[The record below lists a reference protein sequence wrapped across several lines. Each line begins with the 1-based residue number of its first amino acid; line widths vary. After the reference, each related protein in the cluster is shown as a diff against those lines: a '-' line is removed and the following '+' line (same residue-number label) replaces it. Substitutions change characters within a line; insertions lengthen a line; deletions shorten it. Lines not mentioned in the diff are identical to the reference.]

1 MILIDPG
8 RVELAIYDGIPH
20 LITPV
25 ITGTTKAAEALDWV
39 VSEMERRY
47 SDLAAS
53 RFRHVGDFNMAVRD
67 GRLIP
72 PPGSGHVYLPYPY
85 LAVIA
90 DGLADLLTASD
101 RKIEIAIASIAQRGR
116 PAGVHLVAATQ
127 QPGISVLR
135 RPMKAYM
142 PSRLTFATSSQAD
155 SMAILDRAGAE
166 KLTGRGD
173 ALFLPMNASKP
184 IRLQNA
190 FVSEQEI
197 RDVVAHC
204 RNQASRVSGART
216 SLTSAAG
223 RGPCGPV

>member
-8 RVELAIYDGIPH
+8 RVELAIYAGIPH

-25 ITGTTKAAEALDWV
+25 ITGAKKTAEALEWV
-39 VSEMERRY
+39 VGEIERRH

-53 RFRHVGDFNMAVRD
+53 RFRHVDDFNMAIRD

-72 PPGSGHVYLPYPY
+72 PPGSQHVYLPYPY

-101 RKIEIAIASIAQRGR
+101 RKTETAIASIAQRGR
-116 PAGVHLVAATQ
+116 PVGVHLVAATQ

-135 RPMKAYM
+135 RPIKAYM

-155 SMAILDRAGAE
+155 SIAILDRAGAE
-166 KLTGRGD
+166 KLAGRGD
-173 ALFLPMNASKP
+173 ALFLPTGTSKP

-190 FVSEQEI
+190 FVEEQEI
-197 RDVVAHC
+197 RDVAAHC
-204 RNQASRVSGART
+204 KKQAGPASQART
-216 SLTSAAG
+216 VLNA
-223 RGPCGPV
+223 R